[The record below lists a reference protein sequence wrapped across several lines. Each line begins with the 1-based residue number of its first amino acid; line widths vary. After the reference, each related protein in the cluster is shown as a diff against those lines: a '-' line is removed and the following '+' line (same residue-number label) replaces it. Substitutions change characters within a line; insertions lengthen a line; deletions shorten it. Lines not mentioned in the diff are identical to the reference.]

1 MLMRAFFS
9 LLVLLGLLSTLAI
22 TAEAGSTDVA
32 TLPHIVQTEIL
43 SD

>member
-22 TAEAGSTDVA
+22 TAEADPVDVGV
-32 TLPHIVQTEIL
+32 LPHIVQAEIY